1 MTISDYHH
9 IMENDRTCGSSVY
22 FQASS
27 TNAGTKLRAAEHP
40 QRALLK
46 GLLKDLGKGSK
57 RKSVVEER
65 GVQPILSA
73 WSMTIG
79 GYHHIVE
86 NDRTCGPVYFQASST
101 IEHPNGDFIDAAR
114 RGLCFKGIQFW
125 LFIYRFRFLRQV

>member
-65 GVQPILSA
+65 GVQTILSA
-73 WSMTIG
+73 VLSGVFFLEREG
-79 GYHHIVE
+79 GVE
-86 NDRTCGPVYFQASST
+86 GSRQIRALAT
-101 IEHPNGDFIDAAR
+101 
-114 RGLCFKGIQFW
+114 RG
-125 LFIYRFRFLRQV
+125 